1 MFNIF
6 NSVISF
12 FSDIVSWV
20 LALFSHCLSWLLGLL
35 SSSINSLLDSL
46 VDSIPDLSSFWGE
59 GSVLSSYLGLL
70 DCWIAVDVGFS
81 LILVYFSFIVI
92 MITVKLVVKLFIPF
106 VG

>member
-6 NSVISF
+6 HSIISF

-20 LALFSHCLSWLLGLL
+20 LSLFSHCLSWFLGFL
-35 SSSINSLLDSL
+35 SSSVNSLLEPL
-46 VDSIPDLSSFWGE
+46 ADSIPDLSSFWGE

-70 DCWIAVDVGFS
+70 NCWIAVDVGFS
-81 LILVYFSFIVI
+81 LIMAYFSFIVI
-92 MITVKLVVKLFIPF
+92 MITVKLVVKLFIPT